1 MTQPLPGVSVPRT
14 SPVKAPPWRFKQLGG
29 DRKELVLADFD
40 APHGR
45 PRQKPIVVDKIT
57 ARTYTVHYSG
67 EGPPTRHIFGDKFEP
82 WELEGRFMDRA
93 GGIGYAARKA
103 AYVKGFVADKQEV
116 TIVWGD
122 QLAARGFIDS
132 FEAGV
137 ESAGEIAWKLSISID
152 ADDLLP
158 QKQTIAEPTAA
169 NPQDFT
175 AELEIALNKA
185 LIPTSLQPEFFKGSL
200 FDLLDAAIAS
210 VTAPFAAVAQLASQ
224 MQSFEKSLIGEIRR
238 FRAGVGQ
245 LKTALILFRD
255 TYQDFRSD
263 LAIEGQNAETSLKFW
278 KLQSQS
284 AAATLQA
291 MAILLEADRAAA
303 KAERGKI
310 QGYYQVKDGDTWE
323 SISQYIYGSTDRID
337 DLRTANG
344 IEPGTVPEPGAVYQ
358 VPR

>member
-1 MTQPLPGVSVPRT
+1 MTQLAPSART
-14 SPVKAPPWRFKQLGG
+14 KAPPWRFRQLGG

-45 PRQKPIVVDKIT
+45 PRQKPIVKDKIT

-93 GGIGYAARKA
+93 GGIGYAVRKT

-116 TIVWGD
+116 TITWGD

-132 FEAGV
+132 FEASI
-137 ESAGEIAWKLSISID
+137 ESSGEVAWSLTISID

-158 QKQTIAEPTAA
+158 AKRTIAEPTAA
-169 NPQDFT
+169 SPKDYT
-175 AELEIALNKA
+175 AELEIALAKA
-185 LIPTSLQPEFFKGSL
+185 LIPPSRQPVFFKGSL
-200 FDLLDAAIAS
+200 FDLLSSLITS
-210 VTAPFAAVAQLASQ
+210 VTAPFAALAQLASQ
-224 MQSFEKSLIGEIRR
+224 MQAFEKSLIGEIRR
-238 FRAGVGQ
+238 FRAGIGQ
-245 LKTALILFRD
+245 LRTALIIFRD

-263 LAIEGQNAETSLKFW
+263 IAIEGQNAEASLKFW
-278 KLQSQS
+278 QLQSES
-284 AAATLQA
+284 ASATLRA

-303 KAERGKI
+303 KAERGKMM
-310 QGYYQVKDGDTWE
+310 GYYQVKDGDSWE
-323 SISQYIYGSTDRID
+323 SISQHIYGGADRID

-344 IEPGTVPEPGAVYQ
+344 IEPGAAPVPGAIYQ